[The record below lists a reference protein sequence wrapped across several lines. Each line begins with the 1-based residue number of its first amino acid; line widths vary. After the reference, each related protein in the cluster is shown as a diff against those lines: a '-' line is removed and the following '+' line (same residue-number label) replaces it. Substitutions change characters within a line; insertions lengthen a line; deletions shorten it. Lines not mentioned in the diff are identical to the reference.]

1 MIRNYIGPYS
11 ASSALSPDSHSS
23 LSPTVCCCAN
33 FFHLL
38 TAPNCAGVSWRFG
51 CVGLFGFQA
60 PGGSTRHFSSHF
72 ARFLVCFAI
81 LSAVACVLHALYS
94 NLRSLRALEASLLLS
109 LAALT
114 SWSASNAKIHWEKY
128 MWWFSPHVVIFV
140 ADFTTSANH
149 HMYLW
154 WFLPQV
160 QITTNTCGSFHH
172 KCKSPQVFIV
182 ILFEVG
188 SKVREHYECIVDGG
202 NMFNSMCPWYLV
214 CNTGTFSD
222 WENTNQ
228 KRWNDMRSINTGKGM
243 QSNCL
248 NQQTRHMAPHVDS
261 QWCHTAHCH
270 EKDMSNQQQP

>member
-1 MIRNYIGPYS
+1 MLQLHWFFWF
-11 ASSALSPDSHSS
+11 SSAWGKCKALQLPLCKILGVLCHFISSS
-23 LSPTVCCCAN
+23 LCPPCIIFQSEIPESFGSLFTTLLGSPY
-33 FFHLL
+33 
-38 TAPNCAGVSWRFG
+38 
-51 CVGLFGFQA
+51 
-60 PGGSTRHFSSHF
+60 
-72 ARFLVCFAI
+72 FLICKQ
-81 LSAVACVLHALYS
+81 CW
-94 NLRSLRALEASLLLS
+94 NPLREV
-109 LAALT
+109 
-114 SWSASNAKIHWEKY
+114 
-128 MWWFSPHVVIFV
+128 HVVIFV

-154 WFLPQV
+154 WFPPQV